1 MSDEKRFTEAEAQ
14 RHFAVKCN
22 NQVWELLEK
31 PDRTRQ
37 DNELMAY
44 AAHAS
49 CYHWLQAGT
58 GLHHQ
63 RGEWMIARVY
73 TVLGNAPA
81 ALRHAARCLELT
93 QEHADLMAD
102 FDVAFAYEGV
112 ARANAVAGN
121 QDEALHY
128 AQLAEKAGQAIL
140 DEEDRQIF
148 LDDFYGG
155 NWNGVK

>member
-1 MSDEKRFTEAEAQ
+1 
-14 RHFAVKCN
+14 V
-22 NQVWELLEK
+22 
-31 PDRTRQ
+31 
-37 DNELMAY
+37 Y

-63 RGEWMIARVY
+63 RSEWMIARVY

-93 QEHADLMAD
+93 QEYAELMVD
-102 FDVAFAYEGV
+102 FDFAFAYECI
-112 ARANAVAGN
+112 ARANAISGN
-121 QDEALHY
+121 RDKALHY
-128 AQLAEKAGQAIL
+128 AQLAEKAGQTIV

-148 LDDFYGG
+148 MDDFYGG
-155 NWNGVK
+155 DWNGVK